1 MLGVGRKVGSRN
13 GSRGCCATINTPRD
27 ATRHVLLFSTFRSFF
42 FSPSRSAASSL
53 FPTPCA
59 CSFFFSLYYSLI
71 PRLSLS
77 LCLFFPFLML
87 SFPSAPWL
95 YLPPPTRLSSRFST
109 PFLFSGNLAVFFIF
123 WSVLSLALSP
133 PNCSQPVSFSF
144 RPELSLFFLPLFN
157 PPPLTPCPFHRFSLS
172 YASGSSLLAS
182 TSSNL
187 FVFSLSCFHSCFV
200 LYSSLSRPT
209 PSDARAPFL
218 HSLLVQQSWSS
229 CSSIHN
235 IRYLSL
241 PILVVVLQC
250 TSWKIF
256 EIIIFFIS

>member
-1 MLGVGRKVGSRN
+1 MALVDAARRSIHHVMPRVTSFSFPLSARSSSHPLGLLLL
-13 GSRGCCATINTPRD
+13 PFFQPL
-27 ATRHVLLFSTFRSFF
+27 VLVLSFSVSIIVWFHDS
-42 FSPSRSAASSL
+42 
-53 FPTPCA
+53 
-59 CSFFFSLYYSLI
+59 
-71 PRLSLS
+71 LSLS
-77 LCLFFPFLML
+77 VSSFLFWCSRFHQPLGSIFL
-87 SFPSAPWL
+87 
-95 YLPPPTRLSSRFST
+95 PTRLSSRFST

-157 PPPLTPCPFHRFSLS
+157 PPPLTPCPFHRFFLS

>member
-1 MLGVGRKVGSRN
+1 MALVDAARRSIHHVMPRVTSFSFPLSARSSSHPLGLLLL
-13 GSRGCCATINTPRD
+13 PFFQPL
-27 ATRHVLLFSTFRSFF
+27 VLVLSFSVSIIVWFHDS
-42 FSPSRSAASSL
+42 
-53 FPTPCA
+53 
-59 CSFFFSLYYSLI
+59 
-71 PRLSLS
+71 LSLS
-77 LCLFFPFLML
+77 SLRLFFPFLML

-157 PPPLTPCPFHRFSLS
+157 PPPLTPCLFHRFSLS

-241 PILVVVLQC
+241 PIPVVVLQC